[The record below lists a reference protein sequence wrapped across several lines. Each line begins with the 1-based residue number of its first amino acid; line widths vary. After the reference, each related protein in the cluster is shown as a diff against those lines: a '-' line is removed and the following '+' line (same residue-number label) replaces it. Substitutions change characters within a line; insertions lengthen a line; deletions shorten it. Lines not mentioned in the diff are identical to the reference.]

1 MLALLCY
8 NNKRGIY
15 MKILIVEDNSIIRD
29 GLVFYLTNE
38 GFEVESCSLIEEA
51 ILKIKDIDLAI
62 LDISLPD
69 GVGFDLC
76 KTIKSS
82 SNKPVIFLTARE
94 TDEDI
99 ETGLT
104 LADDY
109 ITKPFRNKELLLR
122 INNLLNRKELTNV
135 INIKDIEIDT
145 KKGQISRNGEEINL
159 TALEY
164 KLFLLLAKNKNQVI
178 ETDYLLDYIYDL
190 TGNYVEDNTLR
201 VYIKR
206 IREKIGTDVIKTIK
220 GVGYKIYGD

>member
-1 MLALLCY
+1 
-8 NNKRGIY
+8 

-29 GLVFYLTNE
+29 GLVYYLTNE
-38 GFEVESCSLIEEA
+38 GFEVDSCSLIEEA
-51 ILKIKDIDLAI
+51 LLKIKDIDLAV

-82 SNKPVIFLTARE
+82 LNKPVIFLTARD

-109 ITKPFRNKELLLR
+109 IIKPFRNRELLLR
-122 INNLLNRKELTNV
+122 INNLLNRSEITN
-135 INIKDIEIDT
+135 IIKIKDIEIDT
-145 KKGQISRNGEEINL
+145 KKSLVYRSSEEVNL

-206 IREKIGTDVIKTIK
+206 IREKIGIDIIKTIK
-220 GVGYKIYGD
+220 GVGYKVYED

>member
-1 MLALLCY
+1 
-8 NNKRGIY
+8 

-29 GLVFYLTNE
+29 GLVYYLTNE
-38 GFEVESCSLIEEA
+38 GFEVDSCSLIEEA
-51 ILKIKDIDLAI
+51 ILKIKDIDLAV

-69 GVGFDLC
+69 GIGFDLC

-82 SNKPVIFLTARE
+82 LNKPIIFLTARD

-109 ITKPFRNKELLLR
+109 IIKPFRNRELLLR
-122 INNLLNRKELTNV
+122 INNLLNRSEITN
-135 INIKDIEIDT
+135 IIKIKDIEIDT
-145 KKGQISRNGEEINL
+145 TKSLVYRSSEEVNL

-164 KLFLLLAKNKNQVI
+164 KLFLLFAKNKNQVI

-206 IREKIGTDVIKTIK
+206 IREKIGTDIIKTIK
-220 GVGYKIYGD
+220 GVGYKVYED

>member
-1 MLALLCY
+1 
-8 NNKRGIY
+8 

-29 GLVFYLTNE
+29 GLVYYLTNE
-38 GFEVESCSLIEEA
+38 GFEVDSCSLIEDA
-51 ILKIKDIDLAI
+51 ILKIKDIDLAV

-76 KTIKSS
+76 KTIKASL
-82 SNKPVIFLTARE
+82 NKPVIFLTARD

-109 ITKPFRNKELLLR
+109 IIKPFRNRELLLR
-122 INNLLNRKELTNV
+122 INNLLNRSEITN
-135 INIKDIEIDT
+135 IIKIKDIEIDT
-145 KKGQISRNGEEINL
+145 KKSLVYRSSEEVNL

-206 IREKIGTDVIKTIK
+206 IREKIGTDIIKTIK
-220 GVGYKIYGD
+220 GVGYKVYED

>member
-1 MLALLCY
+1 
-8 NNKRGIY
+8 

-29 GLVFYLTNE
+29 GLVYYLTNE
-38 GFEVESCSLIEEA
+38 GFEVDSCSLIEEA
-51 ILKIKDIDLAI
+51 LLKIKDIDLAV

-82 SNKPVIFLTARE
+82 LNKPVIFLTARD

-109 ITKPFRNKELLLR
+109 IIKPFRNRELLLR
-122 INNLLNRKELTNV
+122 INNLLNRSEITN
-135 INIKDIEIDT
+135 IIKIKDIEIDT
-145 KKGQISRNGEEINL
+145 KKSLVYRSSEEVNL

-164 KLFLLLAKNKNQVI
+164 KLFVLLAKNKNQVI

-206 IREKIGTDVIKTIK
+206 IREKIGTDIIKTIK
-220 GVGYKIYGD
+220 GVGYKVYED

>member
-1 MLALLCY
+1 
-8 NNKRGIY
+8 

-29 GLVFYLTNE
+29 GLVYYLTNE
-38 GFEVESCSLIEEA
+38 GFEVDSCSLIEDA
-51 ILKIKDIDLAI
+51 ILKIKDIDLAV

-82 SNKPVIFLTARE
+82 LNKPVIFLTARD

-109 ITKPFRNKELLLR
+109 IIKPFRNRELLLR
-122 INNLLNRKELTNV
+122 INNLLNRSEITN
-135 INIKDIEIDT
+135 IIKIKDIEIDT
-145 KKGQISRNGEEINL
+145 KKSLVYRSSEEVNL

-206 IREKIGTDVIKTIK
+206 IREKIGTDIIKTIK
-220 GVGYKIYGD
+220 GVGYKVYED

>member
-1 MLALLCY
+1 
-8 NNKRGIY
+8 

-29 GLVFYLTNE
+29 GLVYYLTNE
-38 GFEVESCSLIEEA
+38 GFEVDSCSLIEEA
-51 ILKIKDIDLAI
+51 ILKIKDIDLAV

-82 SNKPVIFLTARE
+82 LNKPIIFLTARD

-109 ITKPFRNKELLLR
+109 IIKPFRNRELLLR
-122 INNLLNRKELTNV
+122 INNLLNRSEITN
-135 INIKDIEIDT
+135 IIKIKDIEIDT
-145 KKGQISRNGEEINL
+145 TKSLVYRSSEEVNL

-164 KLFLLLAKNKNQVI
+164 KLFLLFAKNKNQVI

-206 IREKIGTDVIKTIK
+206 IREKIGTDIIKTIK
-220 GVGYKIYGD
+220 GVGYKVYED

>member
-1 MLALLCY
+1 
-8 NNKRGIY
+8 

-29 GLVFYLTNE
+29 GLVYYLTNE
-38 GFEVESCSLIEEA
+38 GFEVDSCSLIEDA
-51 ILKIKDIDLAI
+51 ILKIKDIDLAV

-69 GVGFDLC
+69 GVGFDIC

-82 SNKPVIFLTARE
+82 LNKPVIFLTARD

-109 ITKPFRNKELLLR
+109 IIKPFRNRELLLR
-122 INNLLNRKELTNV
+122 INNLLNRSEITN
-135 INIKDIEIDT
+135 IIKIKDIEIDT
-145 KKGQISRNGEEINL
+145 TKSLVYRSSEEVNL

-164 KLFLLLAKNKNQVI
+164 KLFVLLAKNKNQVI

-206 IREKIGTDVIKTIK
+206 IREKIGTDIIKTIK
-220 GVGYKIYGD
+220 GVGYKVYED

>member
-1 MLALLCY
+1 
-8 NNKRGIY
+8 

-29 GLVFYLTNE
+29 GLVYYLTNE
-38 GFEVESCSLIEEA
+38 GFEVDSCSLIEDA
-51 ILKIKDIDLAI
+51 ILKIKDIDLAV

-82 SNKPVIFLTARE
+82 LNKPVIFLTARD

-109 ITKPFRNKELLLR
+109 IIKPFRNRELLLR
-122 INNLLNRKELTNV
+122 INNLLNRSEITN
-135 INIKDIEIDT
+135 IIKIKDIEIDT
-145 KKGQISRNGEEINL
+145 TKSLVYRSSEEVNL

-206 IREKIGTDVIKTIK
+206 IREKIGTDIIKTIK
-220 GVGYKIYGD
+220 GVGYKVYED

>member
-1 MLALLCY
+1 
-8 NNKRGIY
+8 

-29 GLVFYLTNE
+29 GLVYYLTNE
-38 GFEVESCSLIEEA
+38 GFEVDSCSLIEDA
-51 ILKIKDIDLAI
+51 ILKIKDIDLAV

-82 SNKPVIFLTARE
+82 LNKPVIFLTARD

-109 ITKPFRNKELLLR
+109 IIKPFRNRELLLR
-122 INNLLNRKELTNV
+122 INNLLNRSEITN
-135 INIKDIEIDT
+135 IIKIKDIEIDT
-145 KKGQISRNGEEINL
+145 TKSLVYRSSEEVNL

-164 KLFLLLAKNKNQVI
+164 KLFVLLAKNKNQVI

-206 IREKIGTDVIKTIK
+206 IREKIGTDIIKTIK
-220 GVGYKIYGD
+220 GVGYKVYED

>member
-1 MLALLCY
+1 
-8 NNKRGIY
+8 

-29 GLVFYLTNE
+29 GLVYYLTNE
-38 GFEVESCSLIEEA
+38 GFEVDSCSLIEEA
-51 ILKIKDIDLAI
+51 ILKIKDIDLAV

-82 SNKPVIFLTARE
+82 LNKPVIFLTARD

-109 ITKPFRNKELLLR
+109 IIKPFRNRELLLR
-122 INNLLNRKELTNV
+122 INNLLNRSEITN
-135 INIKDIEIDT
+135 IIKIKDIEIDT
-145 KKGQISRNGEEINL
+145 TKSLVYRSSEEVNL

-164 KLFLLLAKNKNQVI
+164 KLFVLLAKNKNQVI

-206 IREKIGTDVIKTIK
+206 IREKIGTDIIKTIK
-220 GVGYKIYGD
+220 GVGYKVYED

>member
-1 MLALLCY
+1 
-8 NNKRGIY
+8 

-29 GLVFYLTNE
+29 GLVYYLTNE
-38 GFEVESCSLIEEA
+38 GFEVDSCSLIEEA
-51 ILKIKDIDLAI
+51 LLKIKDIDLAV

-82 SNKPVIFLTARE
+82 LNKPVIFLTARD

-109 ITKPFRNKELLLR
+109 IIKPFRNRELLLR
-122 INNLLNRKELTNV
+122 INNLLNRSEITN
-135 INIKDIEIDT
+135 IIKIKDIEIDT
-145 KKGQISRNGEEINL
+145 TKSLVYRSSEEVNL

-206 IREKIGTDVIKTIK
+206 IREKIGTDIIKTIK
-220 GVGYKIYGD
+220 GVGYKVYED

>member
-1 MLALLCY
+1 
-8 NNKRGIY
+8 

-29 GLVFYLTNE
+29 GLVYYLTNE
-38 GFEVESCSLIEEA
+38 GFEVDSCSLIEEA
-51 ILKIKDIDLAI
+51 ILKIKDIDLAV

-82 SNKPVIFLTARE
+82 LNKPVIFLTARD

-109 ITKPFRNKELLLR
+109 IIKPFRNRELLLR
-122 INNLLNRKELTNV
+122 INNLLNRSEITN
-135 INIKDIEIDT
+135 IIKIKDIEIDT
-145 KKGQISRNGEEINL
+145 TKSLVYRSSEEVNL

-164 KLFLLLAKNKNQVI
+164 KLFVLLAKNKNQVI

-206 IREKIGTDVIKTIK
+206 IREKIGTDIIKTIK
-220 GVGYKIYGD
+220 GVGYRVYED

>member
-1 MLALLCY
+1 
-8 NNKRGIY
+8 

-29 GLVFYLTNE
+29 GLVYYLTNE
-38 GFEVESCSLIEEA
+38 GFEVDSCSLIEEA
-51 ILKIKDIDLAI
+51 ILKIKDIDLAV

-82 SNKPVIFLTARE
+82 LNKPIIFLTARD

-109 ITKPFRNKELLLR
+109 IIKPFRNRELLLR
-122 INNLLNRKELTNV
+122 INNLLNRSEITN
-135 INIKDIEIDT
+135 IIKIKDIEIDT
-145 KKGQISRNGEEINL
+145 TKSLVYRSSEEVNL

-164 KLFLLLAKNKNQVI
+164 KLFLLFAKNKNQVI

-201 VYIKR
+201 VYSKR
-206 IREKIGTDVIKTIK
+206 IREKIGTDIIKTIK
-220 GVGYKIYGD
+220 GVGYKVYED

>member
-1 MLALLCY
+1 
-8 NNKRGIY
+8 

-29 GLVFYLTNE
+29 GLVYYLTNE
-38 GFEVESCSLIEEA
+38 GFEVDSCSLIEEA
-51 ILKIKDIDLAI
+51 ILKIKDIDLAV

-82 SNKPVIFLTARE
+82 LNKPIIFLTARD

-109 ITKPFRNKELLLR
+109 IIKPFRNRELLLR
-122 INNLLNRKELTNV
+122 INNLLNRSEITN
-135 INIKDIEIDT
+135 IIKIKDIEIDT
-145 KKGQISRNGEEINL
+145 TKSLVYRSSEEVNL

-164 KLFLLLAKNKNQVI
+164 KLFVLLAKNKNQVI

-206 IREKIGTDVIKTIK
+206 IREKIGTDIIKTIK
-220 GVGYKIYGD
+220 GVGYKVYED

>member
-1 MLALLCY
+1 
-8 NNKRGIY
+8 

>member
-1 MLALLCY
+1 
-8 NNKRGIY
+8 

-29 GLVFYLTNE
+29 GLVYYLTNE
-38 GFEVESCSLIEEA
+38 GFEVDSCSLIEEA
-51 ILKIKDIDLAI
+51 ILKIKDIDLAV

-69 GVGFDLC
+69 GIGFDLC

-82 SNKPVIFLTARE
+82 LNKPIIFLTARD

-109 ITKPFRNKELLLR
+109 IIKPFRNRELLLR
-122 INNLLNRKELTNV
+122 INNLLNRSEITN
-135 INIKDIEIDT
+135 IIKIKDIEIDT
-145 KKGQISRNGEEINL
+145 TKSLVYRSSEEVNL

-164 KLFLLLAKNKNQVI
+164 KLFLLFARNKNQVI

-206 IREKIGTDVIKTIK
+206 IREKIGTDIIKTIK
-220 GVGYKIYGD
+220 GVGYKVYED

>member
-1 MLALLCY
+1 
-8 NNKRGIY
+8 
-15 MKILIVEDNSIIRD
+15 MKILIAEDNSIIRD
-29 GLVFYLTNE
+29 GLVYYLTNE
-38 GFEVESCSLIEEA
+38 GFEVDSCSLIEEA
-51 ILKIKDIDLAI
+51 LLKIKDIDLAV

-82 SNKPVIFLTARE
+82 FNKPVIFLTARD

-109 ITKPFRNKELLLR
+109 IIKPFRNRELLLR
-122 INNLLNRKELTNV
+122 INNLLNRSEITN
-135 INIKDIEIDT
+135 IIKIKDIEIDT
-145 KKGQISRNGEEINL
+145 TKSLVYRSSEEVNL

-164 KLFLLLAKNKNQVI
+164 KLFVLLAKNKNQVI

-206 IREKIGTDVIKTIK
+206 IREKIGTDIIKTIK
-220 GVGYKIYGD
+220 GVGYKVYED